1 MPVFDFNNSPQDGK
15 DPECTYKVFYSNE
28 SETSAEHPILVL
40 DNSAGELKH
49 HSSGMFIN
57 PIRRTA
63 FEFKG
68 ESGTVSADILQ
79 IDARF
84 VSLLKWLG
92 ENHINVRLS
101 GAAREDGYA
110 VYKIREIAFGG
121 GVKLSAEDGFLQ
133 FMIERLLASDAPS
146 EELPDEDEEEAGDS
160 MKLTSIQSI
169 TDFITCA
176 GRTLPDNIRL
186 WARRNLAVARSH
198 EVSAEERRHA
208 QRALSTMMN
217 IQWKGNYFEAIDPDE
232 ARRILDEEL
241 YGMEHVKQ
249 RIIETIIQINRT
261 HTLPAYGLLLVGPA
275 GTGKSQIA
283 YAVARI
289 LKLPWTTLDMSSIND
304 PEQLTGSSRIYA
316 NAKPGIIMDAF
327 SMAGE
332 SNLVFIINELDKAAS
347 GKGNGNPADVLLTL
361 LDNLGFTDN
370 YIECMIPTSGVYPI
384 ATANDKDQISA
395 PLMSRFA
402 VIEIPDYT
410 SEEKKVIFS
419 KYALPKVLKRMGMHE
434 EECVLT
440 PDGLDAVIELHRD
453 TSGIRDL
460 EQAAEHI
467 AANALYQIEVDHVR
481 SVSFDAGMVR
491 KLLDAFQA

>member
-1 MPVFDFNNSPQDGK
+1 MPVFDFSN
-15 DPECTYKVFYSNE
+15 PESTTTTAEATYTTFHSDKNVATPE
-28 SETSAEHPILVL
+28 DPILIL
-40 DNSAGELKH
+40 DNSSRQWNH
-49 HSSGMFIN
+49 HSCGLFTN
-57 PIRRTA
+57 PSKRTE
-63 FEFKG
+63 FEFDEKDG
-68 ESGTVSADILQ
+68 IISASILR
-79 IDARF
+79 IDSRF
-84 VSLLKWLG
+84 VSLIKWLG

-101 GAAREDGYA
+101 GANRPDGYA
-110 VYKIREIAFGG
+110 VYKIREIAYGG
-121 GVKLSAEDGFLQ
+121 ATKLSAEDGFLQ
-133 FMIERLLASDAPS
+133 FMMDRLFSSSAPI
-146 EELPDEDEEEAGDS
+146 DEAPTDEEAEPGDD

-186 WARRNLAVARSH
+186 WARRNLAVAKSH
-198 EVSAEERRHA
+198 EVSPEERRHA
-208 QRALSTMMN
+208 QRALSIMMN
-217 IQWKGNYFEAIDPDE
+217 IQWKTDYFESIDPDE

-241 YGMEHVKQ
+241 YGMERVKQ

-316 NAKPGIIMDAF
+316 NAKTGIIMDAF
-327 SMAGE
+327 AMAGE

-370 YIECMIPTSGVYPI
+370 YIECMIPTSGVYPS
-384 ATANDKDQISA
+384 ATANDKSQISA

-402 VIEIPDYT
+402 VIDIPDYT
-410 SEEKKVIFS
+410 PEEKKVIFS
-419 KYALPKVLKRMGMHE
+419 KFALPKILKRMSLKE
-434 EECVLT
+434 SECIVSSEA
-440 PDGLDAVIELHRD
+440 LDAIIEKFSN
-453 TSGIRDL
+453 TTGIRDL

-467 AANALYQIEVDHVR
+467 AANALYQIEVNHVS
-481 SVSFDAGMVR
+481 SVTFDAPMVQEIF
-491 KLLDAFQA
+491 D

>member
-1 MPVFDFNNSPQDGK
+1 MPVFDFSGASDKKPGVQS
-15 DPECTYKVFYSNE
+15 ECTYTTFQSNE
-28 SETSAEHPILVL
+28 KETSPEKPIMIL
-40 DNSAGELKH
+40 DNSSRQWKH
-49 HSSGMFIN
+49 HSCGIFTN
-57 PIRRTA
+57 PIKRTS
-63 FEFKG
+63 FEFKEDDG
-68 ESGTVSADILQ
+68 VFSADIIS
-79 IDARF
+79 IDSRF

-101 GAAREDGYA
+101 GENKENGYA
-110 VYKIREIAFGG
+110 VYKIRETAFGG
-121 GVKLSAEDGFLQ
+121 GTKLSAEDGFLQ
-133 FMIERLLASDAPS
+133 FMIERLLASSAPAEII
-146 EELPDEDEEEAGDS
+146 EEEDEEEAGDE

-169 TDFITCA
+169 TDFMTCA

-198 EVSAEERRHA
+198 EVSPEERRHA
-208 QRALSTMMN
+208 QRALSIMMN
-217 IQWKGNYFEAIDPDE
+217 VQWKSNYFEAIDPQE

-241 YGMEHVKQ
+241 YGMESVKQ

-316 NAKPGIIMDAF
+316 NAKPGIIMEAF
-327 SMAGE
+327 SAAGE

-370 YIECMIPTSGVYPI
+370 YMECMVPTVGVYPI
-384 ATANDKDQISA
+384 ATANDKSQISA

-402 VIEIPDYT
+402 VIDIPDYT
-410 SEEKKVIFS
+410 SEEKKIIFS
-419 KYALPKVLKRMGMHE
+419 KYVLPKVLKRMSLKA
-434 EECVLT
+434 EECVVT
-440 PDGLDAVIELHRD
+440 EDGLDAIVELHKN

-467 AANALYQIEVDHVR
+467 AANALYQIEVDHLTGVT
-481 SVSFDAGMVR
+481 FNAEMVR
-491 KLLDAFQA
+491 GLLS

>member
-1 MPVFDFNNSPQDGK
+1 M
-15 DPECTYKVFYSNE
+15 
-28 SETSAEHPILVL
+28 IL
-40 DNSAGELKH
+40 DNSSRQWKH
-49 HSSGMFIN
+49 HSCGIFTN
-57 PIRRTA
+57 PIKRTS
-63 FEFKG
+63 FEFKEDDG
-68 ESGTVSADILQ
+68 VFSADIIS
-79 IDARF
+79 IDSRF

-101 GAAREDGYA
+101 GENKENGYA
-110 VYKIREIAFGG
+110 VYKIRETAFGG
-121 GVKLSAEDGFLQ
+121 GTKLSAEDGFLQ
-133 FMIERLLASDAPS
+133 FMIERLLASSAPA
-146 EELPDEDEEEAGDS
+146 EIFEDEDEEETGDE

-169 TDFITCA
+169 TDFMTCA

-198 EVSAEERRHA
+198 EVSPEERRHA
-208 QRALSTMMN
+208 QRALSIMMN
-217 IQWKGNYFEAIDPDE
+217 VQWKSNYFEAIDPQE

-241 YGMEHVKQ
+241 YGMESVKQ

-316 NAKPGIIMDAF
+316 NAKPGIIMEAF
-327 SMAGE
+327 SAAGE

-370 YIECMIPTSGVYPI
+370 YMECMVPTVGVYPI
-384 ATANDKDQISA
+384 ATANDKSQISA

-402 VIEIPDYT
+402 VIDIPDYT
-410 SEEKKVIFS
+410 SEEKKIIFS
-419 KYALPKVLKRMGMHE
+419 KYVLPKVLKRMSLKA
-434 EECVLT
+434 EECVVT
-440 PDGLDAVIELHRD
+440 EDGLNAIVELHKN

-467 AANALYQIEVDHVR
+467 AANALYQIEVDHLTGVT
-481 SVSFDAGMVR
+481 FNADMVR
-491 KLLDAFQA
+491 RLLS

>member
-1 MPVFDFNNSPQDGK
+1 MPVFDFRDTPDTKTGAV
-15 DPECTYKVFYSNE
+15 CTYTTFRSNE
-28 SETSAEHPILVL
+28 PSATPEKPILLL
-40 DNSAGELKH
+40 DNRDRTFLH
-49 HSSGMFIN
+49 HSSGFFTN
-57 PIRRTA
+57 FRKRTS
-63 FEFKG
+63 FEFSVDG
-68 ESGTVSADILQ
+68 GIVSADILK

-84 VSLLKWLG
+84 VSLIQWLG

-101 GAAREDGYA
+101 GQNTENGYA
-110 VYKIREIAFGG
+110 VYRIREMAFGG
-121 GVKLSAEDGFLQ
+121 GTKLSAEDGFLQ
-133 FMIERLLASDAPS
+133 FMIERLLSSNAPA
-146 EELPDEDEEEAGDS
+146 EECEEEEQEETGDS

-169 TDFITCA
+169 SDFITCA

-198 EVSAEERRHA
+198 EVTPEERRHA
-208 QRALSTMMN
+208 QRALSIMMT
-217 IQWKGNYFEAIDPDE
+217 IQWKNNYFESIDPAE

-241 YGMEHVKQ
+241 YGMEKVKQ

-304 PEQLTGSSRIYA
+304 PEQLTGSSRIYS
-316 NAKPGIIMDAF
+316 NAKPGIIMEAF
-327 SMAGE
+327 SVAGE
-332 SNLVFIINELDKAAS
+332 SSLVFIINELDKASS

-370 YIECMIPTSGVYPI
+370 YIECTIPTVGVYPI

-402 VIEIPDYT
+402 VIDIPDYT
-410 SEEKKVIFS
+410 AEEKKVIFS
-419 KYALPKVLKRMGMHE
+419 QYALPRILKRMGLDKN
-434 EECVLT
+434 ECIVT
-440 PDGLDAVIELHRD
+440 EDGLDAVIAKYAD
-453 TSGIRDL
+453 TTGIRDL
-460 EQAAEHI
+460 EQAAEHM
-467 AANALYQIEVDHVR
+467 AANALYQIEVDHV
-481 SVSFDAGMVR
+481 SHVIFDASRVNE
-491 KLLDAFQA
+491 LLS

>member
-1 MPVFDFNNSPQDGK
+1 MPVFDFNDVSDERNHA
-15 DPECTYKVFYSNE
+15 ECTYTTFRSDAGE
-28 SETSAEHPILVL
+28 ATPEQPILLL
-40 DNSAGELKH
+40 DNHSRQWKH
-49 HSSGMFIN
+49 HSIGVFTN
-57 PIRRTA
+57 PVKRSS
-63 FEFKG
+63 FEFEEEDGKF
-68 ESGTVSADILQ
+68 SADILE

-84 VSLLKWLG
+84 VSLLRWLG

-101 GAAREDGYA
+101 GKNREDGYA

-121 GVKLSAEDGFLQ
+121 GTKLSAEDGFLQ
-133 FMIERLLASDAPS
+133 FMMDRLFASHAPEEIE
-146 EELPDEDEEEAGDS
+146 EDEDYEEAGDE
-160 MKLTSIQSI
+160 MKLTSLQSI
-169 TDFITCA
+169 TDFMTCA
-176 GRTLPDNIRL
+176 GNTMPENIRL

-198 EVSAEERRHA
+198 EVSPEERRHA
-208 QRALSTMMN
+208 QRALSIMMN
-217 IQWKGNYFEAIDPDE
+217 VQWKNNYFEAIDPEE

-241 YGMEHVKQ
+241 YGMERVKQ

-304 PEQLTGSSRIYA
+304 PEQLTGSSRIYS
-316 NAKPGIIMDAF
+316 NAKPGIIMEAF
-327 SMAGE
+327 SAAGE

-370 YIECMIPTSGVYPI
+370 YMECMVPTVGVYPI
-384 ATANDKDQISA
+384 ATANDKSQISA

-402 VIEIPDYT
+402 VIELPDYT
-410 SEEKKVIFS
+410 KEEKKIIFS
-419 KYALPKVLKRMGMHE
+419 RFALPKVLKRMSLKK
-434 EECVLT
+434 EECIVT
-440 PDGLDAVIELHRD
+440 EEGLEAVMDIFAH

-467 AANALYQIEVDHVR
+467 AANALYQIEVNHVA
-481 SVSFDAGMVR
+481 SVSFDGTMVR
-491 KLLDAFQA
+491 ELLAQ

>member
-1 MPVFDFNNSPQDGK
+1 MPVFDFKATPDKKNPA
-15 DPECTYKVFYSNE
+15 ECTYTTFQSNN
-28 SETSAEHPILVL
+28 STPTPAHPILIL
-40 DNSAGELKH
+40 DNKTRTWTH
-49 HSSGMFIN
+49 HSNGIFTN
-57 PIRRTA
+57 PVKRTT
-63 FEFKG
+63 FEFQEADG
-68 ESGTVSADILQ
+68 VIPADILK

-84 VSLLKWLG
+84 TSLLKWLG

-101 GAAREDGYA
+101 GENTSEGYC

-121 GVKLSAEDGFLQ
+121 GTKLSAEDGFLQ
-133 FMIERLLASDAPS
+133 FMIDRLLASNAPV
-146 EELPDEDEEEAGDS
+146 ETTEEEEQDETGDD
-160 MKLTSIQSI
+160 MKLTSLQSI
-169 TDFITCA
+169 TDFMTCA

-198 EVSAEERRHA
+198 EVTPEERRHA
-208 QRALSTMMN
+208 QRALSIMMN
-217 IQWKGNYFEAIDPDE
+217 IQWKSNYFESIDPTE

-241 YGMEHVKQ
+241 YGMERVKQ

-304 PEQLTGSSRIYA
+304 PEQLTGSSRIYS
-316 NAKPGIIMDAF
+316 NAKPGIIMEAF
-327 SMAGE
+327 NMAAS
-332 SNLVFIINELDKAAS
+332 SNLVFIINELDKASS

-370 YIECMIPTSGVYPI
+370 YIECTIPTVGVYPI
-384 ATANDKDQISA
+384 ATANDKSQISA

-402 VIEIPDYT
+402 VIDIPDYT
-410 SEEKKVIFS
+410 PEEKKTIFS
-419 KYALPKVLKRMGMHE
+419 RFALPKVLRRMGLRDN
-434 EECVLT
+434 ECVVT
-440 PDGLDAVIELHRD
+440 ADGLDAVIEIYAH

-467 AANALYQIEVDHVR
+467 AANALYQIEVNHVTE
-481 SVSFDAGMVR
+481 VKFDAELVHN
-491 KLLDAFQA
+491 LLD

>member
-1 MPVFDFNNSPQDGK
+1 MPVFDFSDAPDKKNPA
-15 DPECTYKVFYSNE
+15 ECTYTTFQS
-28 SETSAEHPILVL
+28 SEPEASPEKPILIL
-40 DNSAGELKH
+40 DNSRKKWQH
-49 HSSGMFIN
+49 HSCGMFTN
-57 PIRRTA
+57 PVKRTT
-63 FEFKG
+63 FEFN
-68 ESGTVSADILQ
+68 EEDGTVSADILK

-92 ENHINVRLS
+92 ENHISVRLS
-101 GAAREDGYA
+101 GENRPEGYA
-110 VYKIREIAFGG
+110 VYKIRETAFGG
-121 GVKLSAEDGFLQ
+121 GTKLSAEDGFLQ
-133 FMIERLLASDAPS
+133 FMIERLFASNAPGEAES
-146 EELPDEDEEEAGDS
+146 DESLEEAGDD
-160 MKLTSIQSI
+160 MKLTSLQSI
-169 TDFITCA
+169 TDFMNCA

-198 EVSAEERRHA
+198 EVSPEERRHA
-208 QRALSTMMN
+208 QRALSIMMN
-217 IQWKGNYFEAIDPDE
+217 VQWKSNYFESIDPKE

-241 YGMEHVKQ
+241 YGMERVKQ

-370 YIECMIPTSGVYPI
+370 YIECMIPTVGVYPI
-384 ATANDKDQISA
+384 ATANDKAQISA

-402 VIEIPDYT
+402 VIDIPDYT
-410 SEEKKVIFS
+410 AEEKKIIFS
-419 KYALPKVLKRMGMHE
+419 RFALPKVLKRMGLKAG
-434 EECVLT
+434 ECVVA
-440 PDGLDAVIELHRD
+440 PDGLDAVVEFFD
-453 TSGIRDL
+453 GTSGIRDL

-467 AANALYQIEVDHVR
+467 AANALYQIEVDHV
-481 SVSFDAGMVR
+481 SEVVFDREMVMN
-491 KLLDAFQA
+491 LLG

>member
-1 MPVFDFNNSPQDGK
+1 MPVFDFNKTSAEK
-15 DPECTYKVFYSNE
+15 KEVICTYKTFASSD
-28 SETSAEHPILVL
+28 SETSPEKPILVL
-40 DNSAGELKH
+40 DNNKREWNH
-49 HSSGMFIN
+49 HSWGVFTN
-57 PIRRTA
+57 QNQQTA
-63 FEFKG
+63 FEFK
-68 ESGTVSADILQ
+68 EPEGTVAADILLV
-79 IDARF
+79 DSRF

-92 ENHINVRLS
+92 DNHISVRLS
-101 GAAREDGYA
+101 GQKREDGYA
-110 VYKIREIAFGG
+110 VYKIREMAYGG
-121 GVKLSAEDGFLQ
+121 GSKLSAEDGFLQ
-133 FMIERLLASDAPS
+133 FMIERLLASDAPA
-146 EELPDEDEEEAGDS
+146 EGIIDEEQEESGDD

-169 TDFITCA
+169 TDFMNCA

-198 EVSAEERRHA
+198 EVSPEERRHA
-208 QRALSTMMN
+208 QRALSIMMN
-217 IQWKGNYFEAIDPDE
+217 IQWKSNYFEAIDPEE

-241 YGMEHVKQ
+241 YGMERVKQ

-261 HTLPAYGLLLVGPA
+261 HTLPAYGLLLIGPA

-304 PEQLTGSSRIYA
+304 PEQLTGSSRIYS
-316 NAKPGIIMDAF
+316 NAKPGIIMDAY

-370 YIECMIPTSGVYPI
+370 YIECMIPTVGVYPI
-384 ATANDKDQISA
+384 ATANDRDQISA

-410 SEEKKVIFS
+410 PEEKKVIFS
-419 KYALPKVLKRMGMHE
+419 KFSLPKVMKRMGMSAD
-434 EECVLT
+434 ECIVG
-440 PDGLDAVIELHRD
+440 DDALDAIIEQYAN
-453 TSGIRDL
+453 TTGIRDL

-467 AANALYQIEVDHVR
+467 AAHALYQIEVNHVKQ
-481 SVSFDAGMVR
+481 VVFDGDMVR
-491 KLLDAFQA
+491 KLEEKK

>member
-1 MPVFDFNNSPQDGK
+1 MPVFDFSGASDKKPGVQS
-15 DPECTYKVFYSNE
+15 ECTYTTFQSNE
-28 SETSAEHPILVL
+28 KETSPEKPIMIL
-40 DNSAGELKH
+40 DNSSRQWKH
-49 HSSGMFIN
+49 HSCGIFTN
-57 PIRRTA
+57 PIKRTS
-63 FEFKG
+63 FEFK
-68 ESGTVSADILQ
+68 EEDGTFSADIIS
-79 IDARF
+79 IDSRF

-101 GAAREDGYA
+101 GQNQENGYA
-110 VYKIREIAFGG
+110 VYKIRETAFGG
-121 GVKLSAEDGFLQ
+121 GTKLSAEDGFLQ
-133 FMIERLLASDAPS
+133 FMIERLLASSAPAEAV
-146 EELPDEDEEEAGDS
+146 EEEDEEETGDE

-169 TDFITCA
+169 TDFMTCA

-198 EVSAEERRHA
+198 EVSPEERRHA
-208 QRALSTMMN
+208 QRALSIMMN
-217 IQWKGNYFEAIDPDE
+217 VQWKSNYFEAIDPQE

-241 YGMEHVKQ
+241 YGMESVKQ

-316 NAKPGIIMDAF
+316 NAKPGIIMEAF
-327 SMAGE
+327 SAAGE

-370 YIECMIPTSGVYPI
+370 YMECMVPTVGVYPI
-384 ATANDKDQISA
+384 ATANDKSQISA

-402 VIEIPDYT
+402 VIDIPDYT
-410 SEEKKVIFS
+410 SEEKKIIFS
-419 KYALPKVLKRMGMHE
+419 KYVLPKVLKRMSLKA
-434 EECVLT
+434 EECVVT
-440 PDGLDAVIELHRD
+440 EDGLDAIVEKHKN

-467 AANALYQIEVDHVR
+467 AANALYQIEVDHLTGVT
-481 SVSFDAGMVR
+481 FNAEMVR
-491 KLLDAFQA
+491 GLLS

>member
-1 MPVFDFNNSPQDGK
+1 MPVFDFADTSK
-15 DPECTYKVFYSNE
+15 DKKNAICTYTTFQS
-28 SETSAEHPILVL
+28 SISDPTPQSPLLIL
-40 DNSAGELKH
+40 DNKTRKWNH
-49 HSSGMFIN
+49 HSCGMFTN
-57 PIRRTA
+57 PIKRTS
-63 FEFKG
+63 FEFKEEG
-68 ESGTVSADILQ
+68 GVISSDILQ
-79 IDARF
+79 IDSRF

-101 GAAREDGYA
+101 GENRADGYA

-121 GVKLSAEDGFLQ
+121 GTKLSAEDGFLQ
-133 FMIERLLASDAPS
+133 YMIERLLASSAPA
-146 EELPDEDEEEAGDS
+146 EDGDDEYLDETGDS
-160 MKLTSIQSI
+160 MKLTSLQSI
-169 TDFITCA
+169 SDFMTCA

-186 WARRNLAVARSH
+186 WSRRNLAVARSN
-198 EVSAEERRHA
+198 EVSPEERRHA
-208 QRALSTMMN
+208 QRALSIMMN
-217 IQWKGNYFEAIDPDE
+217 IQWKGNYFDSIDPTE

-241 YGMEHVKQ
+241 YGMERVKQ

-261 HTLPAYGLLLVGPA
+261 HTLPTYGLLLVGPA

-370 YIECMIPTSGVYPI
+370 YLECMVPTLGVYPI

-402 VIEIPDYT
+402 VIDIPDYT
-410 SEEKKVIFS
+410 FEEKKVIFT
-419 KYALPKVLKRMGMHE
+419 KFAMPKILKRIGLKP
-434 EECVLT
+434 EECNVT
-440 PDGLDAVIELHRD
+440 DDALDCVIEKFAN
-453 TSGIRDL
+453 TTGIRDL

-467 AANALYQIEVDHVR
+467 AANALYQIEVNHVNN
-481 SVSFDAGMVR
+481 VVFDVKMVQN
-491 KLLDAFQA
+491 LFD

>member
-1 MPVFDFNNSPQDGK
+1 MPVFDFNDVSDERNHA
-15 DPECTYKVFYSNE
+15 ECTYTIFRSDAGE
-28 SETSAEHPILVL
+28 AAPEQPILLL
-40 DNSAGELKH
+40 DNHSRQWKH
-49 HSSGMFIN
+49 HSIGVFTN
-57 PIRRTA
+57 PVKRSS
-63 FEFKG
+63 FEFEEEDGKF
-68 ESGTVSADILQ
+68 SADILE

-84 VSLLKWLG
+84 VSLLRWLG

-101 GAAREDGYA
+101 GKNREDGYA

-121 GVKLSAEDGFLQ
+121 GTKLSAEDGFLQ
-133 FMIERLLASDAPS
+133 FMMDRLFASHAPEEIE
-146 EELPDEDEEEAGDS
+146 EDEDYEEVGDE
-160 MKLTSIQSI
+160 MKLTSLQSI
-169 TDFITCA
+169 TDFMTCA
-176 GRTLPDNIRL
+176 GNTMPENIRL

-198 EVSAEERRHA
+198 EVSPEERRHA
-208 QRALSTMMN
+208 QRALSIMMN
-217 IQWKGNYFEAIDPDE
+217 VQWKNNYFEAIDPEE

-241 YGMEHVKQ
+241 YGMERVKQ

-261 HTLPAYGLLLVGPA
+261 HTLPAYGLLLGGPA

-289 LKLPWTTLDMSSIND
+289 LELPWTTLDMSSIND
-304 PEQLTGSSRIYA
+304 PEQLTGSSRIYS
-316 NAKPGIIMDAF
+316 NAKPGIIMEAF
-327 SMAGE
+327 SAAGE

-370 YIECMIPTSGVYPI
+370 YMECMVPTVGVYPI
-384 ATANDKDQISA
+384 ATANDKSQISA

-410 SEEKKVIFS
+410 KEEKKIIFS
-419 KYALPKVLKRMGMHE
+419 RFALPKVLKRMSLKK
-434 EECVLT
+434 EECIVT
-440 PDGLDAVIELHRD
+440 EEGLEAVMDMFAH

-467 AANALYQIEVDHVR
+467 AANALYQIEVNHVA
-481 SVSFDAGMVR
+481 SVSFDGTMVR
-491 KLLDAFQA
+491 ELLAQ

>member
-1 MPVFDFNNSPQDGK
+1 MPVFDFSESSTPKKPG
-15 DPECTYKVFYSNE
+15 ECTYTTFQSNSTTASPE
-28 SETSAEHPILVL
+28 KPILLL
-40 DNSAGELKH
+40 DNRNHQWKH
-49 HSSGMFIN
+49 HSCGLFTN
-57 PIRRTA
+57 PVKRTS
-63 FEFKG
+63 FEFN
-68 ESGTVSADILQ
+68 EENGTVSADILQ
-79 IDARF
+79 IDSRF

-101 GAAREDGYA
+101 GENLPSAYA

-121 GVKLSAEDGFLQ
+121 GSKLSAEDGFLQ
-133 FMIERLLASDAPS
+133 YMMDRLFASSAPA
-146 EELPDEDEEEAGDS
+146 EEEEDEDKDETGDD
-160 MKLTSIQSI
+160 MKLTSLQSI
-169 TDFITCA
+169 SDFMTCA

-198 EVSAEERRHA
+198 EVTPEERRHA
-208 QRALSTMMN
+208 QRALSIMMN
-217 IQWKGNYFEAIDPDE
+217 IQWKTNYFESIDPIE

-241 YGMEHVKQ
+241 YGMERVKQ

-316 NAKPGIIMDAF
+316 NAKPGIIMEAF

-370 YIECMIPTSGVYPI
+370 YIECLVPTVGVYPI

-402 VIEIPDYT
+402 VIDIPDYT
-410 SEEKKVIFS
+410 PDEKKIIFS
-419 KYALPKVLKRMGMHE
+419 RFALPKVLKRMGLQE
-434 EECVLT
+434 QECVVT
-440 PDGLDAVIELHRD
+440 PEALDVVINIFED
-453 TSGIRDL
+453 TTGIRDL
-460 EQAAEHI
+460 EQAAEHL
-467 AANALYQIEVDHVR
+467 AANALYQIEVNHVTEVVF
-481 SVSFDAGMVR
+481 SADMVNS
-491 KLLDAFQA
+491 LFE

>member
-1 MPVFDFNNSPQDGK
+1 MPVFDFNDVSDEKNHA
-15 DPECTYKVFYSNE
+15 ECTYTTFRSDAGE
-28 SETSAEHPILVL
+28 ATPEQPILLL
-40 DNSAGELKH
+40 DNHSRQWKH
-49 HSSGMFIN
+49 HSIGVFTN
-57 PIRRTA
+57 PVKRSS
-63 FEFKG
+63 FEFEEEDGKF
-68 ESGTVSADILQ
+68 SADIVE

-84 VSLLKWLG
+84 VSLLRWLG

-101 GAAREDGYA
+101 GKNREDGYA

-121 GVKLSAEDGFLQ
+121 GTKLSAEDGFLQ
-133 FMIERLLASDAPS
+133 FMMDRLFASHAPEEIE
-146 EELPDEDEEEAGDS
+146 EDEDYEEVGDE
-160 MKLTSIQSI
+160 MKLTSLQSI
-169 TDFITCA
+169 TDFMTCA
-176 GRTLPDNIRL
+176 GNTMPENIRL

-198 EVSAEERRHA
+198 EVSPEERRHA
-208 QRALSTMMN
+208 QRALSIMMN
-217 IQWKGNYFEAIDPDE
+217 VQWKNNYLEAIDPEE

-241 YGMEHVKQ
+241 YGMERVKQ

-304 PEQLTGSSRIYA
+304 PEQLTGSSRIYS
-316 NAKPGIIMDAF
+316 NAKPGIIMEAF
-327 SMAGE
+327 SAAGE

-370 YIECMIPTSGVYPI
+370 YMECMVPTVGVYPI
-384 ATANDKDQISA
+384 ATANDKSQISA

-402 VIEIPDYT
+402 VIDIPDYT
-410 SEEKKVIFS
+410 KEEKKIIFS
-419 KYALPKVLKRMGMHE
+419 RFALPKVLKRMSLKK
-434 EECVLT
+434 EECIVT
-440 PDGLDAVIELHRD
+440 EEGLEAVMDIFAH

-467 AANALYQIEVDHVR
+467 AANALYQIEVNHVA
-481 SVSFDAGMVR
+481 SVSFDGTMVR
-491 KLLDAFQA
+491 ELLAQ

>member
-1 MPVFDFNNSPQDGK
+1 MPVFDFSN
-15 DPECTYKVFYSNE
+15 PESTTTTTEATYTTFHSDKNVATPE
-28 SETSAEHPILVL
+28 DPILLL
-40 DNSAGELKH
+40 DNATRQWANHSCGVFTNPAKH
-49 HSSGMFIN
+49 
-57 PIRRTA
+57 TA
-63 FEFKG
+63 FEFEEEDG
-68 ESGTVSADILQ
+68 IISANIFQ
-79 IDARF
+79 IDSRF
-84 VSLLKWLG
+84 VSLIKWLG

-101 GAAREDGYA
+101 GKNLPNGYA
-110 VYKIREIAFGG
+110 VYKIREIAYGG
-121 GVKLSAEDGFLQ
+121 ATKLSAEDGFLQ
-133 FMIERLLASDAPS
+133 FMMERLFSSSSPIDETL
-146 EELPDEDEEEAGDS
+146 EDEDSELGDD

-186 WARRNLAVARSH
+186 WARRNLAVAKSH
-198 EVSAEERRHA
+198 EVSPEERRHA
-208 QRALSTMMN
+208 QRALSIMMN
-217 IQWKGNYFEAIDPDE
+217 IQWKTDYFESIDPDE

-241 YGMEHVKQ
+241 YGMERVKQ

-316 NAKPGIIMDAF
+316 NAKTGIIMDAF
-327 SMAGE
+327 AMAGE

-384 ATANDKDQISA
+384 ATANDKSQISA

-402 VIEIPDYT
+402 VIDIPDYT
-410 SEEKKVIFS
+410 PKEKKVIFS
-419 KYALPKVLKRMGMHE
+419 KFALPKILKRMSLKE
-434 EECVLT
+434 SECIVS
-440 PDGLDAVIELHRD
+440 PEALDAVIEKFSD
-453 TSGIRDL
+453 TTGIRDL

-467 AANALYQIEVDHVR
+467 AANALYQIEVNHVS
-481 SVSFDAGMVR
+481 SVTFDAAMV
-491 KLLDAFQA
+491 KELFD

>member
-1 MPVFDFNNSPQDGK
+1 MPVFDFTNTPK
-15 DPECTYKVFYSNE
+15 DKKQAVCTYETFYSCE
-28 SETSAEHPILVL
+28 KVPTAEKPLLLL
-40 DNSAGELKH
+40 DNTERMWKH
-49 HSSGMFIN
+49 HSCGVFTN
-57 PIRRTA
+57 PGKRTS
-63 FEFKG
+63 FEFQVEDG
-68 ESGTVSADILQ
+68 IVSADILR

-84 VSLLKWLG
+84 VGLLCWLG

-101 GAAREDGYA
+101 GENRGDGYA

-121 GVKLSAEDGFLQ
+121 GTKLSAEDGFLQ
-133 FMIERLLASDAPS
+133 FMIERLLASGAP
-146 EELPDEDEEEAGDS
+146 EEETVDEDDKEEVGDS
-160 MKLTSIQSI
+160 MKLTSLQSI
-169 TDFITCA
+169 TDFMNCA

-198 EVSAEERRHA
+198 EVSPEERRHA
-208 QRALSTMMN
+208 QRALSIMMN
-217 IQWKGNYFEAIDPDE
+217 IQWKSNYFESIDPGE

-241 YGMEHVKQ
+241 YGMERVKQ

-289 LKLPWTTLDMSSIND
+289 LRLPWTTLDMSSIND

-316 NAKPGIIMDAF
+316 NAKPGIIMEAF

-332 SNLVFIINELDKAAS
+332 SNLVFIINELDKAAA
-347 GKGNGNPADVLLTL
+347 GKGSGNPADVLLTL

-370 YIECMIPTSGVYPI
+370 YIECMIPTVGVYPI
-384 ATANDKDQISA
+384 ATANDKSQISA

-410 SEEKKVIFS
+410 PEEKKIIFS
-419 KYALPKVLKRMGMHE
+419 RFALPKVLRRMSMRE
-434 EECVLT
+434 DECVLT
-440 PDGLDAVIELHRD
+440 DEALEALIVRFRH

-460 EQAAEHI
+460 EQAAEHL
-467 AANALYQIEVDHVR
+467 AANALYQIEVEHVR
-481 SVSFDAGMVR
+481 QVIFDAARVTA
-491 KLLDAFQA
+491 LLE

>member
-1 MPVFDFNNSPQDGK
+1 MPVFDFSAAPADKKETKSQ
-15 DPECTYKVFYSNE
+15 CTYTTFRSNE
-28 SETSAEHPILVL
+28 TKATPEKPVLIL
-40 DNSAGELKH
+40 DNSKREWKH
-49 HSSGMFIN
+49 HSCGIFTN
-57 PIRRTA
+57 PIKRTS
-63 FEFKG
+63 FEFKEDDG
-68 ESGTVSADILQ
+68 VFSADIIS
-79 IDARF
+79 IDSRF

-101 GAAREDGYA
+101 GENKENGYA
-110 VYKIREIAFGG
+110 VYKIRETAFGG
-121 GVKLSAEDGFLQ
+121 GTKLSAEDGFLQ
-133 FMIERLLASDAPS
+133 FMIERLLASSAPA
-146 EELPDEDEEEAGDS
+146 EIVEDEDEEETGDE

-169 TDFITCA
+169 TDFMTCA

-198 EVSAEERRHA
+198 EVSPEERRHA
-208 QRALSTMMN
+208 QRALSIMMN
-217 IQWKGNYFEAIDPDE
+217 VQWKSNYFEAIDPQE

-241 YGMEHVKQ
+241 YGMESVKQ

-316 NAKPGIIMDAF
+316 NAKPGIIMEAF
-327 SMAGE
+327 SAAGE

-370 YIECMIPTSGVYPI
+370 YMECMVPTVGVYPI
-384 ATANDKDQISA
+384 ATANDKSQISA

-402 VIEIPDYT
+402 VIDIPDYT
-410 SEEKKVIFS
+410 SEEKKIIFS
-419 KYALPKVLKRMGMHE
+419 KYVLPKVLKRMSLKA
-434 EECVLT
+434 EECVVT
-440 PDGLDAVIELHRD
+440 EDGLDAIVELHKN

-467 AANALYQIEVDHVR
+467 AANALYQIEVDHLTGVT
-481 SVSFDAGMVR
+481 FNAEMVR
-491 KLLDAFQA
+491 ELLS

>member
-1 MPVFDFNNSPQDGK
+1 MPVFDFNDTSDNKNHS
-15 DPECTYKVFYSNE
+15 ECTYTTFRSNE
-28 SETSAEHPILVL
+28 TTTSPEKPILLL
-40 DNSAGELKH
+40 DNHKRAWKH
-49 HSSGMFIN
+49 HSCGVFTN
-57 PIRRTA
+57 PIKQTT
-63 FEFKG
+63 FEFH
-68 ESGTVSADILQ
+68 EEDGTVSADILQ
-79 IDARF
+79 IDVRF
-84 VSLLKWLG
+84 VSLLRWLG
-92 ENHINVRLS
+92 ESHINVRLS
-101 GAAREDGYA
+101 GKNREDGYA

-121 GVKLSAEDGFLQ
+121 GTKLSAEDGFLQ
-133 FMIERLLASDAPS
+133 FMIDRLLASSAPS
-146 EELPDEDEEEAGDS
+146 EEIEDEDADEVGDS
-160 MKLTSIQSI
+160 MKLTSLQSI

-198 EVSAEERRHA
+198 EVTPEERRHA
-208 QRALSTMMN
+208 QRALSIMMN
-217 IQWKGNYFEAIDPDE
+217 IQWKNDYFESIDPQE

-241 YGMEHVKQ
+241 YGMERVKQ

-261 HTLPAYGLLLVGPA
+261 HTLPAYGILLVGPA

-316 NAKPGIIMDAF
+316 NAKPGIIMEAF

-370 YIECMIPTSGVYPI
+370 YIECMVPTVGVYPI

-402 VIEIPDYT
+402 VIDIPDYT
-410 SEEKKVIFS
+410 PEEKKIIFS
-419 KYALPKVLKRMGMHE
+419 QYALPKVLGRMSLRKN
-434 EECVLT
+434 ECVLT
-440 PDGLDAVIELHRD
+440 ADALDAVIEKYA
-453 TSGIRDL
+453 SGIW
-460 EQAAEHI
+460 
-467 AANALYQIEVDHVR
+467 N
-481 SVSFDAGMVR
+481 
-491 KLLDAFQA
+491 KLQSISLPMRFIR